1 MAGIGEDSRRWEM
14 TTTVLALFKDQ
25 RDAEA
30 AVRALRSARFDSAQV
45 GITRPGNVRV
55 PKYGWSALVGT
66 LGGAVIC
73 GLVGALAGFA
83 LSGLAPG
90 IHAVLPGRWF
100 VVFMLGMTGLAT
112 GSAAGFLVSM
122 SGARQH
128 EMYYE
133 DEVAAG
139 RTLVSV
145 HSEPDRVEVARRI
158 LLDEGAFEA
167 APIEAPLRKAG

>member
-1 MAGIGEDSRRWEM
+1 M

-30 AVRALRSARFDSAQV
+30 AVRALRAARFDSAQV
-45 GITRPGNVRV
+45 GIARPGDARV
-55 PKYGWSALVGT
+55 PRYGYSALVGT

-73 GLVGALAGFA
+73 GLIGAIAGFA

-100 VVFMLGMTGLAT
+100 VVFMLGLTGAT
-112 GSAAGFLVSM
+112 TGAVAGFLVGM
-122 SGARQH
+122 SGLRQH
-128 EMYYE
+128 ELYYD

-145 HSEPDRVEVARRI
+145 HSEPDRVEMARRI
-158 LLDEGAFEA
+158 VLDEGAFEA
-167 APIEAPLRKAG
+167 APIETSLRKAS